1 MCGIAG
7 FVGTAPP
14 DRTAVE
20 DTLAMMRQRGPDGLG
35 FIEETIGQNRT
46 LLLLHSRLAII
57 DPGKRSN
64 QPFIDEGIVLAFN
77 GEIYNYVE
85 IRETLRAKG
94 HPFRTGSD
102 TEVIV
107 RAYLEWGDRLV
118 DHLEGMWAFAIFDSR
133 SGALL
138 LSRDPFGEKPLYTMR
153 TPDGLFF
160 GSEIKFIKELSG
172 RQLRIDHD
180 KVHRFLAHGYRDVFK
195 QNTSFFT
202 DVTPFP
208 PASTGIVTDG
218 ETVTVRKYW
227 EPTFAPVEMP
237 VEAAVEG
244 VRERLFEAI
253 KIRLRA
259 DVPIALTLSG
269 GIDSN
274 VVSGIAVKKF
284 GQSLHTFSM
293 LESREEYDERAFIKM
308 AVDSLGTPHRERPV
322 SDRSFL
328 ERLGRM
334 AHHYEAPVLSV
345 GMFLE
350 GFLTES
356 VAAEGFKLAINGNGS
371 DEIFAGYY
379 DHYLYWLAGL
389 HGSEMFDREVERW
402 RGSMGRYV
410 RNPMFKDP
418 HRFVKTPEE
427 RRHLLQNAPDIER
440 YMQRPVDERFAE
452 VPFCDDV
459 LRARMMNEL
468 MFESVPATLFCGD
481 LNWMYHSIENRTAF
495 LDRPLIEFMLTV
507 PSKHLIRDG
516 YSKYLLRKAAEGYV
530 PDEILFSRQKFGF
543 NAPITSLLNRRDP
556 DVRDFMLMDSPV
568 FDLVRRDRIEQLM
581 DPDQDLAGMD
591 NFLFCVASAKMFY
604 ATQTVW

>member
-7 FVGTAPP
+7 FIGTAPP

-35 FIEETIGQNRT
+35 FFEDRVGEQS

-57 DPGKRSN
+57 DPGSRSN
-64 QPFIDEGIVLAFN
+64 QPFIADGVVLAFN

-85 IRETLRAKG
+85 VRQTLIAAG
-94 HPFRTGSD
+94 HRFRTDSD

-107 RAYLEWGDRLV
+107 RAYLEWGAGLV
-118 DHLEGMWAFAIFDSR
+118 DRLEGMWAFAIFDSR
-133 SGALL
+133 TGDLL
-138 LSRDPFGEKPLYTMR
+138 LSRDPFGEKPLYTMK
-153 TPDGLFF
+153 TPDGLYF

-172 RQLRIDHD
+172 RPLQIDHA

-195 QNTSFFT
+195 QKTSFF
-202 DVTPFP
+202 DGVTPFP
-208 PASTGIVTDG
+208 AASTAILRDG
-218 ETVTVRKYW
+218 NSLTPRVYW
-227 EPTFAPVEMP
+227 TPRFAPQEMSAD
-237 VEAAVEG
+237 AAIEG

-269 GIDSN
+269 GVDSN
-274 VVSGIAVKKF
+274 VISGIAVKKF

-293 LESREEYDERAFIKM
+293 LETREEYDERAFIKL
-308 AVDSLGTPHRERPV
+308 AVESLGTPHRERPV
-322 SDRSFL
+322 SDRGFL

-389 HGSEMFDREVERW
+389 HGTDMFEGEVERW

-410 RNPMFKDP
+410 RNPLFKDP
-418 HRFVKTPEE
+418 YRFVNTPGE
-427 RRHLLQNAPDIER
+427 RGHLLRNAPDIEHFMR
-440 YMQRPVDERFAE
+440 RTVDLDFDEQTFS
-452 VPFCDDV
+452 DDV
-459 LRARMMNEL
+459 LRGRMLNEL

-507 PSKHLIRDG
+507 PSRHLIQDG
-516 YSKYLLRKAAEGYV
+516 YSKYLLRKAAESYV
-530 PDEILFSRQKFGF
+530 PDEILFARQKFGF
-543 NAPITSLLNRRDP
+543 NAPITSLLNRSDP
-556 DVRDFMLMDSPV
+556 DVREFMLMDSPV
-568 FDLVRRDRIEQLM
+568 FDLVKRDAVERMM
-581 DPDQDLAGMD
+581 DPDGDLTGLD

-604 ATQTVW
+604 ATQHAW